1 MKLVG
6 ERRAISAIVFALF
19 FLLFSLNAFLNSGG
33 PFAKMLWGLAG
44 TYGIAFFA
52 LVAGYF
58 WARWYAMGV
67 GLFGVALSVL
77 GMWMGRNDPNVE
89 MGALIIQFSLHAAA
103 AVCLWGE
110 GMASAYDGKPAWRAK
125 FHMDDNAVN
134 RLGRSVIRAGM
145 SLPLVLAY
153 AFAPKQPAEAAVGV
167 GVLLAATFGF
177 RALVHMKTWGVFA
190 LGAAGVAMVTMG
202 VSHTSV
208 MPALSGMLLLSAAA
222 PFALPML
229 RYVRTA

>member
-6 ERRAISAIVFALF
+6 ERRAISSIVFALF
-19 FLLFSLNAFLNSGG
+19 FLLFALNAFLNSGG
-33 PFAKMLWGLAG
+33 PFAKMLWGLAF
-44 TYGIAFFA
+44 TYGIAFFS

-67 GLFGVALSVL
+67 GLFGVFLSVL

-89 MGALIIQFSLHAAA
+89 MTMLIVQFSLHGAA

-110 GMASAYDGKPAWRAK
+110 GMAAAYDGKTAWREK

-153 AFAPKQPAEAAVGV
+153 AFAPKQPTDVAIGIAALVCAGL
-167 GVLLAATFGF
+167 GM
-177 RALVHMKTWGVFA
+177 RALIKMKTWGVLA
-190 LGAAGVAMVTMG
+190 LAASGAMMVGMG
-202 VSHTSV
+202 IEHTQLFP
-208 MPALSGMLLLSAAA
+208 MLSGALLLSAAA

-229 RYVRTA
+229 RFARA